1 MRRKLRIVHVTKVS
15 ETVADR
21 RHGKAV
27 RAFPVRIDKAAIVSR
42 SRQYCAQFHE
52 FFKRVNKHLSILP
65 ILRRNIL
72 SLWQFAF
79 F

>member
-27 RAFPVRIDKAAIVSR
+27 RSFPVQIDKAAIVSR
-42 SRQYCAQFHE
+42 SRQYGAQFHG
-52 FFKRVNKHLSILP
+52 FFKRVNKCLSILP
-65 ILRRNIL
+65 ISRRNIL
-72 SLWQFAF
+72 ALWQFAF